1 MSNVIPDNAVQ
12 GIDQSKLRSGAM
24 GTGGLV
30 FTVVAMIGP
39 MAAFLGATPLVF
51 MLSGAGTPGIYLL
64 ATVVFLIFAVGYVA
78 MSRRSKTASGLIAFI
93 VKGLGIRAGVAAS
106 YVTLLTYVAVLSS
119 LYGIH
124 AVFLQQAA
132 MELFGID
139 LPWGFWALVT
149 LAVLTPLSYNRVE
162 FSARLMGVLLVLA
175 VAAILVLDFAI
186 MIRGGG
192 PGGFTLEGFSPQL
205 MFGPGIGLAALF
217 ALGSF
222 VGVESTPV
230 FSEEVRTP
238 KKTIPRATY
247 ITIIVLGVFYVLST
261 LTVSNAVGADKI
273 MDVATENPTGFILEI
288 AGAYVGPVWVKIL
301 NVLVVTSFFAILLG
315 FANVMSRYVF
325 ALGRAGILPAAVG
338 RSHKKHQSPH
348 IGSIVTAITVL
359 VVVGAFIVA
368 GSDPFHQLYTWLIAV
383 GSLGVL
389 LLMCGSSLAVVM
401 YFKKSPDEE
410 NTWTA
415 AVAPSIAFVA
425 FAVAIVLTIL
435 NFSFLAGGEGFAE
448 WLWVLVPL
456 AAVLGLIVRACQ
468 RNREL
473 SFADIT

>member
-12 GIDQSKLRSGAM
+12 GIDQSKLRSSAM

-51 MLSGAGTPGIYLL
+51 MLSGAGTAGVYLL
-64 ATVVFLIFAVGYVA
+64 ATALFLIFAVGYVA
-78 MSRRSKTASGLIAFI
+78 LARRSKTASGLIAFI
-93 VKGLGIRAGVAAS
+93 VKGLGIRAGVAAA

-139 LPWGFWALVT
+139 LPWGFWAIIT
-149 LAVLTPLSYNRVE
+149 LAILTPLSYNRVE
-162 FSARLMGVLLVLA
+162 FSARIMGVLLVLA
-175 VAAILVLDFAI
+175 VAAILVLDVAI
-186 MIRGGG
+186 LVQGGAG
-192 PGGFTLEGFSPQL
+192 GGFTFEGFSPQL
-205 MFGPGIGLAALF
+205 VFGPGIGLAALF

-222 VGVESTPV
+222 VGVEATPV

-238 KKTIPRATY
+238 QKTVPRATY

-261 LTVSNAVGADKI
+261 FMVSNAVGSDKI
-273 MDVATENPTGFILEI
+273 VDVATENPTGFILDV
-288 AGAYVGPVWVKIL
+288 AGAYVGPIWVKIL

-359 VVVGAFIVA
+359 VVVGAFILA
-368 GSDPFHQLYTWLIAV
+368 SADPFHQLYAWLIAV

-389 LLMCGSSLAVVM
+389 LLMCASSIAVVM
-401 YFKKSPDEE
+401 YFKKSPDGE
-410 NTWTA
+410 NVWTA
-415 AVAPSIAFVA
+415 TIAPVIAAIAFV
-425 FAVAIVLTIL
+425 VAIVLTIL
-435 NFSFLAGGEGFAE
+435 NFSFLSGGEGFAE

-456 AAVLGLIVRACQ
+456 SAVIGLIVRSRQ

-473 SFADIT
+473 SFDDIS

>member
-1 MSNVIPDNAVQ
+1 MTNVIPDNAVQ
-12 GIDQSKLRSGAM
+12 SVDQSKLRSNAM

-51 MLSGAGTPGIYLL
+51 MMSGAGTAGVYLL
-64 ATVVFLIFAVGYVA
+64 SMVLFLIFAVGYMA
-78 MSRRSKTASGLIAFI
+78 MSRRSRTASGLIAFI

-106 YVTLLTYVAVLSS
+106 YVTLLTYAAIVSS

-132 MELFGID
+132 VELFGID
-139 LPWGFWALVT
+139 LPWGFWAILT
-149 LAVLTPLSYNRVE
+149 LAILTPLSYNRIE
-162 FSARLMGVLLVLA
+162 FSARIMGVLLVLA

-186 MIRGGG
+186 MIKGGAD
-192 PGGFTLEGFSPQL
+192 GGFSFVGFSPEL
-205 MFGPGIGLAALF
+205 VFGPGIGLAALF

-222 VGVESTPV
+222 VGVESTAV

-247 ITIIVLGVFYVLST
+247 ISILVLGVFYVFST
-261 LTVSNAVGADKI
+261 FLVSNAVGVDKI
-273 MDVATENPTGFILEI
+273 MNVASENPTGFILEV

-325 ALGRAGILPAAVG
+325 ALGRAGILPAAFG

-348 IGSIVTAITVL
+348 IGSIVTAVTVL
-359 VVVGAFIVA
+359 VVVGTFIMA
-368 GSDPFHQLYTWLIAV
+368 GADPFHQLYAWVIAV
-383 GSLGVL
+383 GTVGVL

-401 YFKKSPDEE
+401 YFKKSPEGE
-410 NTWTA
+410 NVWTA
-415 AVAPSIAFVA
+415 VVAPTIAFVA
-425 FAVAIVLTIL
+425 FAAAIVLTIM
-435 NFSFLAGGEGFAE
+435 NFSFLTGGDGIAS
-448 WLWVLVPL
+448 WLWILVPL
-456 AAVLGLIVRACQ
+456 AAVLGLIVRAFQ
-468 RNREL
+468 RNRKV
-473 SFADIT
+473 SFDDIT

>member
-1 MSNVIPDNAVQ
+1 MSSVLPDNAVQ
-12 GIDQSKLRSGAM
+12 GVDQSKLRSNVM

-51 MLSGAGTPGIYLL
+51 MMSGAGTAGVYLL
-64 ATVVFLIFAVGYVA
+64 STVLFLIFAVGYMA

-106 YVTLLTYVAVLSS
+106 YVTLLTYGAIVSS

-124 AVFLQQAA
+124 SVFLQQAA
-132 MELFGID
+132 VELFGID
-139 LPWGFWALVT
+139 LPWGFWAILT
-149 LAVLTPLSYNRVE
+149 LAILTPLSYNRVE
-162 FSARLMGVLLVLA
+162 FSARIMGVLLVVA

-186 MIRGGG
+186 MAQGGAA
-192 PGGFTLEGFSPQL
+192 GGFSFIGFSPEL
-205 MFGPGIGLAALF
+205 VFGPGIGLAALF

-222 VGVESTPV
+222 VGVEATAV

-238 KKTIPRATY
+238 KKTVPRATY
-247 ITIIVLGVFYVLST
+247 ISILVLGVFYVFST
-261 LTVSNAVGADKI
+261 FMVSNAVGVDKI
-273 MDVATENPTGFILEI
+273 QSVASENPTGFILEV

-325 ALGRAGILPAAVG
+325 ALGRAGILPAAFG

-348 IGSIVTAITVL
+348 IGSIVTAVTVL
-359 VVVGAFIVA
+359 VVVGIFIIA
-368 GSDPFHQLYTWLIAV
+368 GADPFHQLYAWVIAV
-383 GSLGVL
+383 GTVGVL

-401 YFKKSPDEE
+401 YFKKSPEGE
-410 NTWTA
+410 NVWTA
-415 AVAPSIAFVA
+415 VVAPTIAFVA
-425 FAVAIVLTIL
+425 FAAAIVLTIM
-435 NFSFLAGGEGFAE
+435 NFSFLAGGDGIAS
-448 WLWVLVPL
+448 WLWILVPL
-456 AAVLGLIVRACQ
+456 AAVLGLIVRAFQ
-468 RNREL
+468 RNHKV
-473 SFADIT
+473 SFDDIT